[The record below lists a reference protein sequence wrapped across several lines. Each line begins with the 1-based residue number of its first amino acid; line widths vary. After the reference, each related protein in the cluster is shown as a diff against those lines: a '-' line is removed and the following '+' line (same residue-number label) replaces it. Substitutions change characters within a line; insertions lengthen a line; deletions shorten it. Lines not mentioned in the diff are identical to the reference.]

1 MDDLALLDLLECPVC
16 FEKLDATAKVLPCQ
30 HTFCKPCLQRIL
42 KSQKEL
48 RCPECRTLVLC
59 SIEQLPSNLL
69 LIRLLDGVRCGP
81 NITRFGSIQ
90 RSGVLSSPASIRR
103 VPRGLQLHQH
113 RLATNPRIH
122 MEGVPRAKALYTYR
136 GHNPGELRFNKGDII
151 MLLRQLDENWY
162 LGEVNG
168 ISGVFPASS
177 VQVIKHLPL
186 PQPLGRALYSVDL
199 RSRDKAENKDCLTF
213 HKPNTT
219 ARQLLQT
226 SKSHWSPQFK
236 CASLRTAS
244 PKAKGTDSSAF
255 PKVPDSRRKSL
266 RQFSITTALN
276 TLNRMVHAPA
286 ERQVLE
292 ISSPVLI
299 SSSNPTVA
307 TQSSEKAEFPYGTPL
322 QLRAVS
328 SLRVLSTITAVLKY
342 LMQVLVEEA
351 SGKQPPLTQGQQHQ
365 FFSTVKPRSF
375 RMGSSHPA
383 RGADAA
389 PQAATPPLTPCL
401 PRCVALH
408 PYVAHGPDELELQKG
423 EGVRVFGKDHDGWLR
438 GMSLVTGRVG
448 IFPSNYVAPL
458 FSRKSNLSDSKM
470 PSLYASWTLS
480 TSSLSSQGSISEN
493 GPRQSRALKPALL
506 PVPITSPGRSTATG
520 QASRRGRGSTRKTRL
535 ARFIFSPYLLLWNSC
550 PNTLGKR
557 PGQAGPPVQVA
568 GSLRRPLTAALR
580 PQPFQLYQHVSP
592 QPHSIPPGA
601 GMAEAGTRPNF
612 SHEASPVLVVRGG
625 ESRTPSVCSSVI
637 LDAKD
642 PPAKSE
648 AAPKPP
654 ASAPPSILVKP
665 DTSRNSS
672 EKHHSPPPPKRH
684 SLQPSPSLPRGRTE
698 PTAMVEALLP
708 EATLPGP
715 ELAVLY
721 SPRTSSSPLHQR
733 RALHPKAL
741 SLDLSGQLTFPVK
754 KSYSSIS
761 AN

>member
-69 LIRLLDGVRCGP
+69 LIRLLDGVRCGQ
-81 NITRFGSIQ
+81 NVTRFGSIQ
-90 RSGVLSSPASIRR
+90 RSGVLSSPASLRR
-103 VPRGLQLHQH
+103 VPRTLQLHQH
-113 RLATNPRIH
+113 RLATSPRIH

-168 ISGVFPASS
+168 VSGVFPASS
-177 VQVIKHLPL
+177 VQVIKQLPL
-186 PQPLGRALYSVDL
+186 PPPLGRALYGLNL
-199 RSRDKAENKDCLTF
+199 RSRDKVENKDCLTF

-244 PKAKGTDSSAF
+244 PKAKGADSPAF

-276 TLNRMVHAPA
+276 TLNRMVHAPS
-286 ERQVLE
+286 ERQALE

-307 TQSSEKAEFPYGTPL
+307 TQSSEKAEFPYSPPL
-322 QLRAVS
+322 QVS
-328 SLRVLSTITAVLKY
+328 ASYYAAPGSL
-342 LMQVLVEEA
+342 
-351 SGKQPPLTQGQQHQ
+351 G
-365 FFSTVKPRSF
+365 
-375 RMGSSHPA
+375 HPA
-383 RGADAA
+383 AIV
-389 PQAATPPLTPCL
+389 TL
-401 PRCVALH
+401 PHLQHHVSAYMCVALH
-408 PYVAHGPDELELQKG
+408 SYAAHGPEELELQKG
-423 EGVRVFGKDHDGWLR
+423 EGVRVFGKDQDGWLR

-458 FSRKSNLSDSKM
+458 FRKPNLSDSKM
-470 PSLYASWTLS
+470 PSLYTSWTLS

-493 GPRQSRALKPALL
+493 GPRQSRPLKPALL
-506 PVPITSPGRSTATG
+506 PVPVPSPGRSALASG
-520 QASRRGRGSTRKTRL
+520 QVSLRRGRGSTRKNGSL
-535 ARFIFSPYLLLWNSC
+535 Q
-550 PNTLGKR
+550 R
-557 PGQAGPPVQVA
+557 PGQAGSPVQAA
-568 GSLRRPLTAALR
+568 GSLRRPPTAAGR
-580 PQPFQLYQHVSP
+580 PQQFQLYQHASP
-592 QPHSIPPGA
+592 QPHSVPPSA
-601 GMAEAGTRPNF
+601 GTAEAATRPSF
-612 SHEASPVLVVRGG
+612 SHDASPALAVRGG

-665 DTSRNSS
+665 DTSRNSA
-672 EKHHSPPPPKRH
+672 EKQVKTVRFQNHSPPPPKRH
-684 SLQPSPSLPRGRTE
+684 SLQPSPSLPRSRTE
-698 PTAMVEALLP
+698 PVAAAELLLP
-708 EATLPGP
+708 EGILPGP
-715 ELAVLY
+715 ELAVFY
-721 SPRTSSSPLHQR
+721 SPRASASPLHQR
-733 RALHPKAL
+733 RVLHPKAL
-741 SLDLSGQLTFPVK
+741 SLDLSGQLTFPGK

>member
-69 LIRLLDGVRCGP
+69 LIRLLDGVRCGQ
-81 NITRFGSIQ
+81 NVTRFGSIQ

-103 VPRGLQLHQH
+103 IPRGLQLHQH

-122 MEGVPRAKALYTYR
+122 MEGVPRARALYTYR

-151 MLLRQLDENWY
+151 VLLRQLDENWY

-186 PQPLGRALYSVDL
+186 PQPLGRALYSLDL
-199 RSRDKAENKDCLTF
+199 RGRDKAENKDSLTF
-213 HKPNTT
+213 HKVPPAAAGHSFPGVHSALPLLRSLGAPSGVRKPNTT

-226 SKSHWSPQFK
+226 SKTHWSPQFK
-236 CASLRTAS
+236 SASLRTAS
-244 PKAKGTDSSAF
+244 PKARGADSPAF

-286 ERQVLE
+286 ERPALE

-307 TQSSEKAEFPYGTPL
+307 TQSSEKEEFSYSTPVQVSTSYYPAPGPLGPSAAIVTLPHL
-322 QLRAVS
+322 QHHVPA
-328 SLRVLSTITAVLKY
+328 Y
-342 LMQVLVEEA
+342 L
-351 SGKQPPLTQGQQHQ
+351 
-365 FFSTVKPRSF
+365 
-375 RMGSSHPA
+375 
-383 RGADAA
+383 
-389 PQAATPPLTPCL
+389 
-401 PRCVALH
+401 CVALH
-408 PYVAHGPDELELQKG
+408 SYVPHGPDELELQKG

-448 IFPSNYVAPL
+448 AFPSNYVAPL
-458 FSRKSNLSDSKM
+458 FRKSSLSDSKM
-470 PSLYASWTLS
+470 PSLYTSWTLS

-493 GPRQSRALKPALL
+493 GPRQSRALKPVLL
-506 PVPITSPGRSTATG
+506 PIPIPSPGRSTMGPAPL
-520 QASRRGRGSTRKTRL
+520 RRGRGSARKNGSL
-535 ARFIFSPYLLLWNSC
+535 Q
-550 PNTLGKR
+550 R
-557 PGQAGPPVQVA
+557 PGQAGTPVQIT
-568 GSLRRPLTAALR
+568 GSLRRPSAAAGRL
-580 PQPFQLYQHVSP
+580 QQFQIYPHISSP
-592 QPHSIPPGA
+592 SHSVPPGA
-601 GMAEAGTRPNF
+601 SMDETMRPNF
-612 SHEASPVLVVRGG
+612 SHEASPAPVVRGG

-642 PPAKSE
+642 PSVKSE

-665 DTSRNSS
+665 ETCRNSA
-672 EKHHSPPPPKRH
+672 EKQVKTVRFQNHSPPPPKRH
-684 SLQPSPSLPRGRTE
+684 
-698 PTAMVEALLP
+698 
-708 EATLPGP
+708 
-715 ELAVLY
+715 
-721 SPRTSSSPLHQR
+721 
-733 RALHPKAL
+733 
-741 SLDLSGQLTFPVK
+741 
-754 KSYSSIS
+754 
-761 AN
+761 

>member
-69 LIRLLDGVRCGP
+69 LIRLLDGVRCGQ
-81 NITRFGSIQ
+81 NVTRFGSIQ
-90 RSGVLSSPASIRR
+90 RPGVLSSPASLRR

-151 MLLRQLDENWY
+151 VLLRQLDENWF

-168 ISGVFPASS
+168 LSGVFPASS

-186 PQPLGRALYSVDL
+186 PPPLGRALGSLDL
-199 RSRDKAENKDCLTF
+199 RSRDKPENKEGLAF
-213 HKPNTT
+213 HKVTAPRGSQRHGLGCFLLETPNSM
-219 ARQLLQT
+219 ARQLLQA
-226 SKSHWSPQFK
+226 SKSHWSPQLK
-236 CASLRTAS
+236 SASLRTVS
-244 PKAKGTDSSAF
+244 PKAKGTDSPAF

-266 RQFSITTALN
+266 RPFSITTALN

-286 ERQVLE
+286 ERQALE

-322 QLRAVS
+322 QVS
-328 SLRVLSTITAVLKY
+328 TSYYPAPGPLGHSAAIVALPHLQHHASAHMYVRTGVSKTTLSQPALSRNSERY
-342 LMQVLVEEA
+342 LAHVLV
-351 SGKQPPLTQGQQHQ
+351 GKADGGFELI
-365 FFSTVKPRSF
+365 FFSF
-375 RMGSSHPA
+375 
-383 RGADAA
+383 
-389 PQAATPPLTPCL
+389 
-401 PRCVALH
+401 
-408 PYVAHGPDELELQKG
+408 
-423 EGVRVFGKDHDGWLR
+423 
-438 GMSLVTGRVG
+438 
-448 IFPSNYVAPL
+448 SN
-458 FSRKSNLSDSKM
+458 RKSSLSDSKM

-506 PVPITSPGRSTATG
+506 PVPVTSPGRGAAASG
-520 QASRRGRGSTRKTRL
+520 QASLRRGRGSTRKTGSL
-535 ARFIFSPYLLLWNSC
+535 Q
-550 PNTLGKR
+550 R
-557 PGQAGPPVQVA
+557 PGQAGTPVQVA
-568 GSLRRPLTAALR
+568 GSLRRAPAAVLR
-580 PQPFQLYQHVSP
+580 PQQFPIYQHVSP

-601 GMAEAGTRPNF
+601 GAAEAGPRPNF
-612 SHEASPVLVVRGG
+612 SLDASPVLAVRGG
-625 ESRTPSVCSSVI
+625 HSRTPSVCSSVI
-637 LDAKD
+637 LDARD

-665 DTSRNSS
+665 DTSRSA
-672 EKHHSPPPPKRH
+672 EKQVKTVRFQNHSPPPPKRH
-684 SLQPSPSLPRGRTE
+684 
-698 PTAMVEALLP
+698 
-708 EATLPGP
+708 
-715 ELAVLY
+715 
-721 SPRTSSSPLHQR
+721 
-733 RALHPKAL
+733 
-741 SLDLSGQLTFPVK
+741 
-754 KSYSSIS
+754 
-761 AN
+761 

>member
-81 NITRFGSIQ
+81 NVTRFGSIQ

-151 MLLRQLDENWY
+151 VLLRQLDENWY

-186 PQPLGRALYSVDL
+186 APPLGRALYSFDL
-199 RSRDKAENKDCLTF
+199 RSRDKTENKDCLTF
-213 HKPNTT
+213 HKVTPPRSSQGLDVISETRHRVSLCLFQPNTT

-244 PKAKGTDSSAF
+244 PKAKGADSPAF

-286 ERQVLE
+286 ERQALE

-322 QLRAVS
+322 QVSASYYPTPGSLGHSAAIVTLPHLQHHISAYMYKPSMGSALLSIPAGSSFIHIPFGLKLQAVS
-328 SLRVLSTITAVLKY
+328 SLRVLSTIMAAPKY
-342 LMQVLVEEA
+342 LMRVLVEEA
-351 SGKQPPLTQGQQHQ
+351 SGKQPLLTQSQQHQ
-365 FFSTVKPRSF
+365 K
-375 RMGSSHPA
+375 SS
-383 RGADAA
+383 
-389 PQAATPPLTPCL
+389 
-401 PRCVALH
+401 
-408 PYVAHGPDELELQKG
+408 
-423 EGVRVFGKDHDGWLR
+423 
-438 GMSLVTGRVG
+438 
-448 IFPSNYVAPL
+448 
-458 FSRKSNLSDSKM
+458 LSDAKM
-470 PSLYASWTLS
+470 PSLYTSWTLS

-493 GPRQSRALKPALL
+493 SPRQSRPLKPALL
-506 PVPITSPGRSTATG
+506 PVPITSAVRTTAAAASG
-520 QASRRGRGSTRKTRL
+520 QASLRRGRGSTRKNGSL
-535 ARFIFSPYLLLWNSC
+535 Q
-550 PNTLGKR
+550 R
-557 PGQAGPPVQVA
+557 PGQAGTPVQVA
-568 GSLRRPLTAALR
+568 GSLRRPPTAAAR
-580 PQPFQLYQHVSP
+580 PQQFQLYQNVSP

-612 SHEASPVLVVRGG
+612 SHDASPALVVRGG

-665 DTSRNSS
+665 DTSRNST
-672 EKHHSPPPPKRH
+672 EKQVKTVRFQNHSPPPPKRH
-684 SLQPSPSLPRGRTE
+684 
-698 PTAMVEALLP
+698 
-708 EATLPGP
+708 
-715 ELAVLY
+715 
-721 SPRTSSSPLHQR
+721 
-733 RALHPKAL
+733 
-741 SLDLSGQLTFPVK
+741 
-754 KSYSSIS
+754 
-761 AN
+761 

>member
-81 NITRFGSIQ
+81 NVTRFGSIQ

-151 MLLRQLDENWY
+151 VLLRQLDENWY

-186 PQPLGRALYSVDL
+186 PPPLGRALYSFDL
-199 RSRDKAENKDCLTF
+199 RSRDKTENKDCLTF

-226 SKSHWSPQFK
+226 SKGHWSPQFK

-244 PKAKGTDSSAF
+244 PKAKGADSPAF

-286 ERQVLE
+286 ERQALE

-322 QLRAVS
+322 QVS
-328 SLRVLSTITAVLKY
+328 ASYYPAPGSLGHSAAIVTLPHL
-342 LMQVLVEEA
+342 
-351 SGKQPPLTQGQQHQ
+351 QHHI
-365 FFSTVKPRSF
+365 SAY
-375 RMGSSHPA
+375 M
-383 RGADAA
+383 
-389 PQAATPPLTPCL
+389 
-401 PRCVALH
+401 CVALH
-408 PYVAHGPDELELQKG
+408 SYMAHGPDELELQKG

-458 FSRKSNLSDSKM
+458 FRKSNLSDSKM

-493 GPRQSRALKPALL
+493 GPRQSRPLKPALL
-506 PVPITSPGRSTATG
+506 PVPVTSPGRSAAAAASG
-520 QASRRGRGSTRKTRL
+520 QASLRRGRGSTRKNGSL
-535 ARFIFSPYLLLWNSC
+535 Q
-550 PNTLGKR
+550 R
-557 PGQAGPPVQVA
+557 PGQAGTPVQVA
-568 GSLRRPLTAALR
+568 GSLRRPPTAAVR
-580 PQPFQLYQHVSP
+580 PQQFQLYQHVSP
-592 QPHSIPPGA
+592 QPHSIPPAA
-601 GMAEAGTRPNF
+601 GTAEAGARPNF
-612 SHEASPVLVVRGG
+612 SHDASPVLVVRGG

-665 DTSRNSS
+665 DTSRNSA
-672 EKHHSPPPPKRH
+672 EKQVKTVRFQNHSPPPPKRH

-698 PTAMVEALLP
+698 PAAAAEALLP
-708 EATLPGP
+708 EASLPGP

-733 RALHPKAL
+733 RALHPKAQ

>member
-59 SIEQLPSNLL
+59 GIEQLPSNLL
-69 LIRLLDGVRCGP
+69 LIRLLDGVRCGQ
-81 NITRFGSIQ
+81 NVTRFGSIQ

-151 MLLRQLDENWY
+151 VLLRQLDENWY

-186 PQPLGRALYSVDL
+186 PAPLGRALYSFDL
-199 RSRDKAENKDCLTF
+199 RSRDKTDSKDSLAF

-244 PKAKGTDSSAF
+244 PKAKGADSPAF

-266 RQFSITTALN
+266 RPFSITTALN

-286 ERQVLE
+286 ERPALE

-322 QLRAVS
+322 QVS
-328 SLRVLSTITAVLKY
+328 ASYYPVPGSLGHSAAIVTLPHL
-342 LMQVLVEEA
+342 
-351 SGKQPPLTQGQQHQ
+351 QHHI
-365 FFSTVKPRSF
+365 SAY
-375 RMGSSHPA
+375 M
-383 RGADAA
+383 
-389 PQAATPPLTPCL
+389 
-401 PRCVALH
+401 CVALH
-408 PYVAHGPDELELQKG
+408 SYVAHGPEELELQKG

-458 FSRKSNLSDSKM
+458 FRKTNLSDSKM

-493 GPRQSRALKPALL
+493 GPRQSRPLNPALL
-506 PVPITSPGRSTATG
+506 PVPVPSPGRSAVAAG
-520 QASRRGRGSTRKTRL
+520 QASLRRGRGSTRKNGSL
-535 ARFIFSPYLLLWNSC
+535 Q
-550 PNTLGKR
+550 R
-557 PGQAGPPVQVA
+557 PGQAGTPVQVA
-568 GSLRRPLTAALR
+568 GSLRRPPTAAGR
-580 PQPFQLYQHVSP
+580 PQQFQLYQHVSP

-601 GMAEAGTRPNF
+601 GMAEAGTRLSF
-612 SHEASPVLVVRGG
+612 SHDASPALVVRGG
-625 ESRTPSVCSSVI
+625 ESRSPSVCSSVI

-665 DTSRNSS
+665 DTSRNSA
-672 EKHHSPPPPKRH
+672 EKQVKTVRFQNHSPPPPKRH

-698 PTAMVEALLP
+698 PLAPAEVLLP
-708 EATLPGP
+708 EAGLPGP

-741 SLDLSGQLTFPVK
+741 SLDLSGQLTFPAK
-754 KSYSSIS
+754 KNYSSVS

>member
-69 LIRLLDGVRCGP
+69 LIRLLDGVRCGQ
-81 NITRFGSIQ
+81 NVTRFGSIQ
-90 RSGVLSSPASIRR
+90 RSGVLSSPASLRR

-186 PQPLGRALYSVDL
+186 PPPLGRALYSFDL
-199 RSRDKAENKDCLTF
+199 RSRDKTENKDCLTL
-213 HKPNTT
+213 HKVPPPRGSQENWAVPGITSETCHHVSLCIFQPNTT

-236 CASLRTAS
+236 CTSLRTAS
-244 PKAKGTDSSAF
+244 PKAKGADSPPF

-286 ERQVLE
+286 ERQALE

-307 TQSSEKAEFPYGTPL
+307 TQSSEKVEFPYSTPL
-322 QLRAVS
+322 QVSASYYPAPGSLGHSAAIVTLPHLQHHISAYMYVRKREYVGGSCNFLYLQLRLIQPKVP
-328 SLRVLSTITAVLKY
+328 
-342 LMQVLVEEA
+342 A
-351 SGKQPPLTQGQQHQ
+351 SRE
-365 FFSTVKPRSF
+365 VK
-375 RMGSSHPA
+375 
-383 RGADAA
+383 ADQRAA
-389 PQAATPPLTPCL
+389 PLMFFL
-401 PRCVALH
+401 
-408 PYVAHGPDELELQKG
+408 
-423 EGVRVFGKDHDGWLR
+423 
-438 GMSLVTGRVG
+438 
-448 IFPSNYVAPL
+448 ISN
-458 FSRKSNLSDSKM
+458 RKSNLSDSKM

-493 GPRQSRALKPALL
+493 SPRQSRPLKPALL
-506 PVPITSPGRSTATG
+506 PMPITSPGRSAAVAASG
-520 QASRRGRGSTRKTRL
+520 QASLRRGRGSTRKNGSL
-535 ARFIFSPYLLLWNSC
+535 Q
-550 PNTLGKR
+550 R
-557 PGQAGPPVQVA
+557 PGQAATPVQVA
-568 GSLRRPLTAALR
+568 GSLRRPSMAAVR
-580 PQPFQLYQHVSP
+580 PQQFQVYQHASP
-592 QPHSIPPGA
+592 QPLSIPPGA

-612 SHEASPVLVVRGG
+612 SHDASPALVVRGG

-665 DTSRNSS
+665 DTSRNSA
-672 EKHHSPPPPKRH
+672 EKQVKTVRFQNHSPPPPKRH
-684 SLQPSPSLPRGRTE
+684 
-698 PTAMVEALLP
+698 
-708 EATLPGP
+708 
-715 ELAVLY
+715 
-721 SPRTSSSPLHQR
+721 
-733 RALHPKAL
+733 
-741 SLDLSGQLTFPVK
+741 
-754 KSYSSIS
+754 
-761 AN
+761 